1 MELTSHHQPEFQK
14 GQKETLTYMSYQH
27 ARILLAGIH
36 LGSVMRVPPGRTLNQ
51 NDWPMTTQKLILL
64 PKICKPPS
72 RVALLGSLQF
82 NLVQSLS
89 RVQLFA
95 TPWTVAHQ
103 ASLSH
108 HHLPDLT
115 QTHVH
120 QVSNDIQLS
129 HPFLLLPSVF
139 PSTRVFSKESA
150 LHIRWSRYLLKDM
163 GNVKTWSEFLLS
175 CKGKG

>member
-120 QVSNDIQLS
+120 QVSDAIQPSHSLS
-129 HPFLLLPSVF
+129 SPSPPDF
-139 PSTRVFSKESA
+139 
-150 LHIRWSRYLLKDM
+150 
-163 GNVKTWSEFLLS
+163 NLS
-175 CKGKG
+175 QHQGLFK